1 MQTYIRINNRVIPAT
16 ISGRLKDKD
25 WDDRPSKSIHLNL
38 SYEEAINLFHDDV
51 KWEIGQEHDLPL
63 SDNLAAIPMINYFDN
78 SDYSIVGDIIV
89 HTNNSITVKMG
100 CPTAEELLT
109 MIMEGIEE

>member
-1 MQTYIRINNRVIPAT
+1 MQTYIRINNTVIPAT

-38 SYEEAINLFHDDV
+38 PYEEVINLFQNDV
-51 KWEIGQEHDLPL
+51 KWEIGQEHDLTLLDSL
-63 SDNLAAIPMINYFDN
+63 STIPTINYYDN

-89 HTNNSITVKMG
+89 HADNSVTIKMG